1 MKVCIYGAG
10 AIGGYL
16 GVQLSQVPGVEVS
29 LVARGAHLAALRENG
44 LTLQIDG
51 QTRVAR
57 LAATDDPAELGPQD
71 AVIVALKA
79 HQAWEAAERMAPLLG
94 PETAV
99 VTCQNGVPWWYFHGI
114 AGDCAG
120 RRLASVDPDD
130 RQWSALGPERAIGC
144 VVYPAAE
151 IVAPGVVQHIY
162 GDKFALGEPDG
173 SLSPRC
179 QALGAAL
186 EAGGLKAP
194 VLANIRDEIWLKLW
208 GNLCFNPLSALT
220 RATLDVVATDPGS
233 RALAKA
239 MMTEAEAIARAH
251 GADFRV
257 DIERRING
265 AARVGA
271 HRTSMLQDLER
282 GRPLEIDALLTAVQ
296 EMGRMIG
303 AATPYIDSVLALVQ
317 QLGRSQGLYPV
328 FPEQPAAAAA

>member
-16 GVQLSQVPGVEVS
+16 GVQLGLVPGVEVS
-29 LVARGAHLAALRENG
+29 LVARGAHLAALKQNG
-44 LTLQIDG
+44 LTLQIAG
-51 QTRVAR
+51 ETRVAR

-71 AVIVALKA
+71 TVIVALKA

-114 AGDCAG
+114 DGDCAG
-120 RRLASVDPDD
+120 RRLASVDPED
-130 RQWSALGPERAIGC
+130 RQWNALGPERAIGC

-179 QALGAAL
+179 RALGAAL

-328 FPEQPAAAAA
+328 FPEQPAAVAA